1 MYKAIIFDLDGTLLN
16 TIDDLCDSMN
26 VALTYFEKSI
36 TIDECKYFVG
46 SGVDKLIERC
56 LNHFG
61 INTFENFN
69 TLKRLYLNE
78 YKSKQKNKTAPYPG
92 IVDTL
97 EKLKLNNIKLSVLSN
112 KPDDDT
118 KSVINYYFDSSLFN
132 EVWGKKEGFNIK
144 PNPDSVLEIIKSLG
158 IEKCEIVYCGD
169 SDVDVQTAK
178 NAGVDCIAVTWG
190 FRTEAELSANNPK
203 YIVNNVK
210 EIINIMLGE

>member
-26 VALTYFEKSI
+26 AALTYFKKSI

-69 TLKRLYLNE
+69 TLKTLYLNE
-78 YKSKQKNKTAPYPG
+78 YKSRQKNKTAPYPG
-92 IVDTL
+92 IVDML

-132 EVWGKKEGFNIK
+132 
-144 PNPDSVLEIIKSLG
+144 
-158 IEKCEIVYCGD
+158 
-169 SDVDVQTAK
+169 
-178 NAGVDCIAVTWG
+178 
-190 FRTEAELSANNPK
+190 
-203 YIVNNVK
+203 
-210 EIINIMLGE
+210 